1 MGRTPIRA
9 KLVLDTE
16 ARSKLETIAKS
27 RTEGQARIERAK
39 VLLAYHAGERVTALA
54 EGFQTNRPKIERILN
69 RALEMGA
76 LASLEDRPG
85 RGRKPEITAEAR
97 AWLMAVACTKPIDL
111 GYPEELWATRTLALH
126 ARKHGPEAGHPCLAK
141 LGRGT
146 VSKLL
151 TGAELRPHKI
161 EYYLERRDPEFDTK
175 MAQILMVYREVQV
188 LQEKLQSGDKAE
200 TDEGQLMAV
209 LSLDEKP
216 GIQAIGKVAP
226 DLPPVPGKHPS
237 NGRDYEYK
245 RHGTL
250 SLLAGLDLLTGKV
263 HACIEERHRSL
274 EFTKLL
280 EQIHQAYSAETRILI
295 VLSLDAL
302 VCAAGTG
309 GQPFSPHLEGNPG
322 LPQDAAQPLRVRVH
336 AQARVLV
343 EPGGSLFRQDDQ
355 DHPQGDPGGLEG

>member
-1 MGRTPIRA
+1 MNQRIRQLEAAVWQRHRPRAARLALVSLTTVALIVLAACGKSPAADA
-9 KLVLDTE
+9 KDATVGAV
-16 ARSKLETIAKS
+16 ARVGVI
-27 RTEGQARIERAK
+27 K
-39 VLLAYHAGERVTALA
+39 V
-54 EGFQTNRPKIERILN
+54 
-69 RALEMGA
+69 
-76 LASLEDRPG
+76 
-85 RGRKPEITAEAR
+85 GRK
-97 AWLMAVACTKPIDL
+97 
-111 GYPEELWATRTLALH
+111 TLDRRL
-126 ARKHGPEAGHPCLAK
+126 
-141 LGRGT
+141 T
-146 VSKLL
+146 VSS
-151 TGAELRPHKI
+151 ELVP
-161 EYYLERRDPEFDTK
+161 F
-175 MAQILMVYREVQV
+175 Q
-188 LQEKLQSGDKAE
+188 E
-200 TDEGQLMAV
+200 TDLYAKESGFVKTLLVDYGSRVRKGQLMAV

-322 LPQDAAQPLRVRVH
+322 LPQDAAQPIRVRVH
-336 AQARVLV
+336 TQTRVLV
-343 EPGGSLFRQDDQ
+343 
-355 DHPQGDPGGLEG
+355 